1 MNSPATHPSVL
12 RDLSLQRLRDL
23 TFATA
28 AGAAGL
34 LGVFSIVAAATVPGH
49 SDAGATASTDPTQ
62 SSSTSTGSTYTGG
75 DDLQPPVQAPVVQAG
90 ASVPHVVSG
99 GSR

>member
-1 MNSPATHPSVL
+1 MSSPARHPSVQ

-28 AGAAGL
+28 AGAAAL
-34 LGVFSIVAAATVPGH
+34 LGVFSIVAATTVPGH
-49 SDAGATASTDPTQ
+49 SDAGATASTDP
-62 SSSTSTGSTYTGG
+62 SSTSTDPTYLGG
-75 DDLQPPVQAPVVQAG
+75 DDLQPPVQAPVSQPVA
-90 ASVPHVVSG
+90 AAPHAVSG